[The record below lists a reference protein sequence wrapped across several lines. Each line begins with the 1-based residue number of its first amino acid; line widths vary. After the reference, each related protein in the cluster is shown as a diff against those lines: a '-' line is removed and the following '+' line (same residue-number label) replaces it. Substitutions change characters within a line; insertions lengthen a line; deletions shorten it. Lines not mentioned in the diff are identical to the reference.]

1 MKKFASLLL
10 GAVLVLSLCACGCS
24 TMDSQTTPT
33 TAPTTA
39 TTVPPTTSTTVPSTT
54 PTTDTTLTDPTMDST
69 LLPDSG
75 LLDTSESTQEHL
87 GDSNGS
93 MGQN

>member
-10 GAVLVLSLCACGCS
+10 GAALVLSLCACGCS

-39 TTVPPTTSTTVPSTT
+39 TTTQPTTSTTKPSTT
-54 PTTDTTLTDPTMDST
+54 PTTDTMLPDPTMDS

-87 GDSNGS
+87 GTSDEA
-93 MGQN
+93 MR

>member
-10 GAVLVLSLCACGCS
+10 GAVIALSLCACGCS

-33 TAPTTA
+33 TASTTA
-39 TTVPPTTSTTVPSTT
+39 PTTSTTMPSTT
-54 PTTDTTLTDPTMDST
+54 PTTDTVLPDLPNPTMDST
-69 LLPDSG
+69 MMPDSG

-87 GDSNGS
+87 GESNGA
-93 MGQN
+93 MG